1 MPKDNID
8 YSNTIIYKIYCI
20 DETIVDTYVGH
31 TTNFYVRKYQ
41 HKNACNNPKIIL
53 KIYKTI
59 RENGVWDNWNMVEIA
74 KYNCND
80 STEARIKE
88 QLHYEELKS
97 TLNSCPPY
105 VDKKKYF
112 CKDCNLHC
120 VSPKQLDNH
129 INCNLHIKHKNNNKV
144 NLENKKT
151 TKTTINTSKNIIVFN
166 CETCDFNC
174 SKKGDWNRHIMT
186 CKHKNNSLTTNNTST
201 LTKKYECDKC
211 NKNFND
217 RAGLWRHK
225 KKCCLIQ
232 DSVTPQNII
241 LNISDLQNDQTK
253 QQQLVDYLMK
263 ENSEFKQLMID
274 QNKQMLELAKNAG
287 NNNNSHNTTNNNN
300 FNLQFFLNETCK
312 DAMNIMEFVDQL
324 QVSVKDLEET
334 GRLGYSEGISKIFIN
349 GLKQINIS
357 DRPIHC
363 SDSKREIVYIK
374 DKNQWTKEDDNKSLL
389 TNAIK
394 HVAHKNMKQ
403 IREWTK
409 VNPEYNDSSSKQNDR
424 YLKIVSNSMNG
435 STEEE
440 ASKNYNKIIKNITK
454 ETVIEK

>member
-1 MPKDNID
+1 MFSNIFKPNLSSKFSCEVCD
-8 YSNTIIYKIYCI
+8 Y
-20 DETIVDTYVGH
+20 
-31 TTNFYVRKYQ
+31 
-41 HKNACNNPKIIL
+41 
-53 KIYKTI
+53 
-59 RENGVWDNWNMVEIA
+59 
-74 KYNCND
+74 
-80 STEARIKE
+80 
-88 QLHYEELKS
+88 
-97 TLNSCPPY
+97 
-105 VDKKKYF
+105 
-112 CKDCNLHC
+112 
-120 VSPKQLDNH
+120 
-129 INCNLHIKHKNNNKV
+129 
-144 NLENKKT
+144 
-151 TKTTINTSKNIIVFN
+151 NTSKKSNYNNHILSAKHLRAMISNNFKPDLSSGFI
-166 CETCDFNC
+166 CQIC
-174 SKKGDWNRHIMT
+174 SKEYKD
-186 CKHKNNSLTTNNTST
+186 NS
-201 LTKKYECDKC
+201 
-211 NKNFND
+211 
-217 RAGLWRHK
+217 GLWRHK
-225 KKCCLIQ
+225 KKCCIIQ
-232 DSVTPQNII
+232 PKNIPTVD
-241 LNISDLQNDQTK
+241 DLSSHVN

-287 NNNNSHNTTNNNN
+287 NNSNVNINTNNSNNS
-300 FNLQFFLNETCK
+300 FNLNVFLNETCK

-363 SDSKREIVYIK
+363 ADSKREIVYIK
-374 DKNQWTKEDDNKSLL
+374 DKNQWTKEDGDKSLL

-394 HVAHKNMKQ
+394 HVAHKNMRQ

-440 ASKNYNKIIKNITK
+440 TNKNYNKIIKNIAK